1 MQVKQIIFK
10 TGEQLFPDAA
20 RQRVASA
27 LDQIQPGLVALLM
40 NYEPGSEKTK
50 SEFPAVQFGR
60 AKGGFA
66 LLGFGQ
72 MGATLVDD
80 AAPFIVR
87 GLSKQGSGI
96 INVHHRE
103 VELSIERR
111 PYQFQYR
118 VGSMVV
124 QKRREHRAYMADQV
138 KGKAHLEALF
148 LRSLQR
154 QADAVGM
161 SLPEGLEIEFLG
173 AERVTT
179 AKGKGYDPMALKG
192 AVFGVNAR
200 LGGIWSVGYML
211 SKGYGQFDATYQ
223 LGLGVTQ

>member
-10 TGEQLFPDAA
+10 MGEQQFPDAA
-20 RQRVASA
+20 RQLVASA
-27 LDQIQPGLVALLM
+27 LDQIQPELVALLM
-40 NYEPGSEKTK
+40 NYEPGTGRTKT
-50 SEFPAVQFGR
+50 EFPAVQFGR
-60 AKGGFA
+60 AKNGFA
-66 LLGFGQ
+66 LLGFGDT
-72 MGATLVDD
+72 GACLVED
-80 AAPFIVR
+80 AAPLILR
-87 GLSKQGSGI
+87 GLSKQGAGL
-96 INVHHRE
+96 INVQHRK

-124 QKRREHRAYMADQV
+124 QKKREHRAKMAD
-138 KGKAHLEALF
+138 KARGKEHLEALF

-161 SLPEGLEIEFLG
+161 SMPAGLEVEFLG
-173 AERVTT
+173 AERITT
-179 AKGKGYDPMALKG
+179 AKGRGYAPMALKG
-192 AVFGVNAR
+192 ALFGVNAR

-223 LGLGVTQ
+223 LGLGVAR